1 MKPAALLARLRRS
14 ATPEPVTADPGQPP
28 PEPAP
33 AGPNASLVLDW
44 EEAVELVRARRGDVF
59 EIQFLGREVDRLRA
73 SADPSHAAKAD
84 AARAHLREV
93 IERKLRGKGLL
104 APDGRIE
111 LVDT

>member
-1 MKPAALLARLRRS
+1 VRRGSLLARFKRP
-14 ATPEPVTADPGQPP
+14 ATPQPTTTDFDESS

-33 AGPNASLVLDW
+33 ASTGTSLVLDW

-59 EIQFLGREVDRLRA
+59 EIQFLGREVDRMRG
-73 SADPSHAAKAD
+73 SADPAQVAKAD
-84 AARAHLREV
+84 DARAHLREV

-104 APDGRIE
+104 APDGHVE

>member
-1 MKPAALLARLRRS
+1 VKPAALLARLRRS
-14 ATPEPVTADPGQPP
+14 ATPEPVTADPGQP